1 MFKARCEYYCAVSK
15 TSNSAGQPRPSVSRA
30 HVGLTEERIVVVAME
45 VLESDGLDG
54 LSLRAV
60 AGRLGVRVNAVAW
73 HVKDKAGL
81 LGAVTDAMM
90 ADCVPARLP
99 RDPEDRVRELLK
111 SFRETLR
118 SHRDGARLM
127 REGFSLARPHQL
139 AFAEVFNAAL
149 RATGRS
155 PKEVAW
161 TAWTLIY
168 FVISLVNEEQT
179 SPDRTPG
186 IEAAAADP
194 ATCPVL
200 AETIEYLTGESFGD
214 RFAYGV
220 DLILAG
226 RSVAHG
232 AS

>member
-1 MFKARCEYYCAVSK
+1 MSK
-15 TSNSAGQPRPSVSRA
+15 TSNSPERLSSSVSRA
-30 HVGLTEERIVVVAME
+30 HVGLTEERIVAAAME

-81 LGAVTDAMM
+81 LSAATDAMM
-90 ADCVPARLP
+90 ADGLPARLP
-99 RDPEDRVRELLK
+99 RNPEERIRRLLK
-111 SFRETLR
+111 SFRSTLR

-139 AFAEVFNAAL
+139 AFAEQLNAAL

-161 TAWTLIY
+161 TAWTLVY

-186 IEAAAADP
+186 VEAAAADP
-194 ATCPVL
+194 AAFPCL
-200 AETIEYLTGESFGD
+200 AETIEYLTGASFDD
-214 RFAYGV
+214 RFAYSV
-220 DLILAG
+220 DLILTGHSAM
-226 RSVAHG
+226 RAVN
-232 AS
+232 

>member
-1 MFKARCEYYCAVSK
+1 MSK
-15 TSNSAGQPRPSVSRA
+15 RSSSAEQPRPSVSRA
-30 HVGLTEERIVVVAME
+30 HVGLTEERIVAAAME

-73 HVKDKAGL
+73 HVKDKSGL

-90 ADCVPARLP
+90 ADCLPARLP
-99 RDPEDRVRELLK
+99 RHPEERVRKLLK
-111 SFRETLR
+111 SFRATLR

-127 REGFSLARPHQL
+127 QEGFSLARPHQL

-168 FVISLVNEEQT
+168 FVISLVDEEQT
-179 SPDRTPG
+179 SPERTPG
-186 IEAAAADP
+186 VEAAAADP
-194 ATCPVL
+194 AACPAL
-200 AETIEYLTGESFGD
+200 TETVQYLTGESFDD

-220 DLILAG
+220 DLILTG
-226 RSVAHG
+226 RSTAHEVG
-232 AS
+232 

>member
-1 MFKARCEYYCAVSK
+1 MSK
-15 TSNSAGQPRPSVSRA
+15 TSSSTEQPRPPVSRA
-30 HVGLTEERIVVVAME
+30 HVGLTEERVVAAAME

-81 LGAVTDAMM
+81 LYAVTDAMM
-90 ADCVPARLP
+90 ADCLPARLP
-99 RDPEDRVRELLK
+99 RDPEERVRKLLK
-111 SFRETLR
+111 SFRTTLLSR
-118 SHRDGARLM
+118 RDGARLM
-127 REGFSLARPHQL
+127 REGFSVARPRQL
-139 AFAEVFNAAL
+139 AFAEAFNAAL

-155 PKEVAW
+155 PREVAW

-186 IEAAAADP
+186 VEAAAADP
-194 ATCPVL
+194 TTCPAL
-200 AETIEYLTGESFGD
+200 AETIEYLTGESFDD
-214 RFAYGV
+214 RFAYGI

-226 RSVAHG
+226 RSAVRAVN
-232 AS
+232 

>member
-1 MFKARCEYYCAVSK
+1 MSK
-15 TSNSAGQPRPSVSRA
+15 TSSSAEHPRSSVSRA
-30 HVGLTEERIVVVAME
+30 HVGLTEERIVAVAME

-81 LGAVTDAMM
+81 LGAATDAMM
-90 ADCVPARLP
+90 AGCLPARLP
-99 RDPEDRVRELLK
+99 RDPEERVRKLLK
-111 SFRETLR
+111 SFRATVR

-127 REGFSLARPHQL
+127 RESFSLSRPRQL
-139 AFAEVFNAAL
+139 AFAEAFNAAL

-155 PKEVAW
+155 PREVAW

-168 FVISLVNEEQT
+168 FVVSLVDEEQT

-186 IEAAAADP
+186 VEAAAADP
-194 ATCPVL
+194 ATCPAL
-200 AETIEYLTGESFGD
+200 AETIEYLTGESFDD

-220 DLILAG
+220 DLVLAG
-226 RSVAHG
+226 RSAANTV
-232 AS
+232 S